1 MVNYKRLSDLERE
14 EISRLLS
21 QQCSFRCIAK
31 ALGRNVS
38 TISNEINAGS
48 CNKYTYRA
56 VKAQKRARRNA
67 AKRKSGKYKIDDS
80 PELWAYIHQKLKLKW
95 SPKQIAEKLEMD
107 YPLDMTMRISP
118 EAIYGYIYVLPRG
131 ALKKE
136 LTSCLRQN
144 HKRRYKQRRGVK
156 ITRNIEDMLSIEE
169 RPKEVEDR
177 IIPGHWEGD
186 LIVGKNN
193 RSVLGTLVERTT
205 RTTIL
210 IPLKNREAETV
221 AKAFARE
228 VKKLPEQMK
237 LSMTYDQG
245 REMARHKL
253 FTNITGVKVYFAHP
267 RSPWERGTN
276 ENTNG
281 LIRQFFPKGTDFKK
295 VSRYQVKKAQDLLNG
310 RPRQTLGFQNPYE
323 VFNQLINS
331 AVALDSRD

>member
-21 QQCSFRCIAK
+21 QQCSFNNIAK

-48 CNKYTYRA
+48 CNRHTYRA
-56 VKAQKRARRNA
+56 VKAQKRAKRNA

-118 EAIYGYIYVLPRG
+118 EAIYSYIYVLPRG
-131 ALKKE
+131 TLKKE

-245 REMARHKL
+245 REMAKHKL

-295 VSRYQVKKAQDLLNG
+295 VSRYQVKKAQDLLNS

>member
-21 QQCSFRCIAK
+21 QQCSFNNIAK

-56 VKAQKRARRNA
+56 VKAQKRAKRNA
-67 AKRKSGKYKIDDS
+67 AKRKSGKYKIDDNL
-80 PELWAYIHQKLKLKW
+80 ELWMYIRQKLKLKW
-95 SPKQIAEKLEMD
+95 SPRQIAEELEID

-118 EAIYGYIYVLPRG
+118 EAIYSYIYVLPRG
-131 ALKKE
+131 TLKKE

-144 HKRRYKQRRGVK
+144 RKRRHKQRRGVK
-156 ITRNIEDMLSIEE
+156 HERNIEDMLSIEE

-253 FTNITGVKVYFAHP
+253 FTDITGVQVYFAHP

-281 LIRQFFPKGTDFKK
+281 LIRQFFPKGTDFKH
-295 VSRYQVKKAQDLLNG
+295 VSRYHVKKVQDLLNG
-310 RPRQTLGFQNPYE
+310 RPRQTLGFKKPYQ

-331 AVALDSRD
+331 AVALDSRI